1 MIHFSRVYKQGSNP
15 TNEDAYVVNQE
26 KELFAVIDGATG
38 LGGLPG
44 KIAAETIQNGF
55 ETGNAEDSLMGRI
68 SRGNTDLAKRTKQE
82 LGQEIEAIAKEKR
95 SACGIAAIQIHENY
109 MEYAQSG
116 DCMIFVAYQDGG
128 VQSLSYDHVMRLDQ
142 KAISE
147 LYGAIVKRM
156 NQQGGGEAFQKIYQ
170 EEKEHIIPE
179 LKANRKK
186 LNTRGGYSIID
197 GTPEAIEYVTY
208 GRIPLH
214 QVERILL
221 ITDGMQLHGVDGDVW
236 KKTANFAFQYGIDS
250 LLDYVV
256 QQEEAD
262 VFLQEYPRLKHAD
275 DKTAILVEM
284 SQQQK
289 QA

>member
-44 KIAAETIQNGF
+44 KIAAEAIQNGF
-55 ETGNAEDSLMGRI
+55 DTGDFEDSLIEQI
-68 SRGNTDLAKRTKQE
+68 SKGNTKLAKKTKQE
-82 LGQEIEAIAKEKR
+82 LGQGIEAIAKEKR

-128 VQSLSYDHVMRLDQ
+128 IQSLSYDHVMRLDK
-142 KAISE
+142 KAIFE
-147 LYGAIVKRM
+147 LYNAIDKRI
-156 NQQGGGEAFQKIYQ
+156 NPEISGEAFQEIYQ
-170 EEKEHIIPE
+170 EEKERIIPI
-179 LKANRKK
+179 LKANREK

-197 GTPEAIEYVTY
+197 GTAEAMEYLTY

-214 QVERILL
+214 QVEKILL
-221 ITDGMQLHGVDGDVW
+221 LTDGMQLHGMEGDVW
-236 KKTANFAFQYGIDS
+236 KESANFAFKHGIDS

-262 VFLQEYPRLKHAD
+262 IFLKKYPRLKHAD
-275 DKTAILVEM
+275 DKTGILVEL
-284 SQQQK
+284 S
-289 QA
+289 

>member
-44 KIAAETIQNGF
+44 KIAAEAIQNGF
-55 ETGNAEDSLMGRI
+55 DTGDFEDSLIEQI
-68 SRGNTDLAKRTKQE
+68 SKGNTKLAKKTKQE
-82 LGQEIEAIAKEKR
+82 LGQGIEAIAKEKR

-128 VQSLSYDHVMRLDQ
+128 IQSLSYDHVMRLD
-142 KAISE
+142 KNAIFE
-147 LYGAIVKRM
+147 LYNAIDKRI
-156 NQQGGGEAFQKIYQ
+156 NPEISGEAFQEIYQ
-170 EEKEHIIPE
+170 EEKERIIPI
-179 LKANRKK
+179 LKANREK

-197 GTPEAIEYVTY
+197 GTAEAMEYLTH

-214 QVERILL
+214 QVGKILL
-221 ITDGMQLHGVDGDVW
+221 LTDGMQLHGMEGDVW
-236 KKTANFAFQYGIDS
+236 KESANFAFKHGIDS

-262 VFLQEYPRLKHAD
+262 IFLKKYPRLKHAD
-275 DKTAILVEM
+275 DKTGILVEL
-284 SQQQK
+284 S
-289 QA
+289 

>member
-55 ETGNAEDSLMGRI
+55 DTGDFEDSLIERI
-68 SRGNTDLAKRTKQE
+68 SKGNTKLAKKTKQE
-82 LGQEIEAIAKEKR
+82 LGQGIEEITKEKR

-128 VQSLSYDHVMRLDQ
+128 IQSLSYDHVMRLDK
-142 KAISE
+142 KAIFE
-147 LYGAIVKRM
+147 LYNAIDKRI
-156 NQQGGGEAFQKIYQ
+156 NPEISGEAFQEIYQ
-170 EEKEHIIPE
+170 EEKERIIPI
-179 LKANRKK
+179 LKANREK

-197 GTPEAIEYVTY
+197 GTAEAMEYLTY

-214 QVERILL
+214 QVEKILL
-221 ITDGMQLHGVDGDVW
+221 LTDGMQLHGMEGDVW
-236 KKTANFAFQYGIDS
+236 KDSANFAFKHGIDS

-262 VFLQEYPRLKHAD
+262 IFLKKYPRLKHAD
-275 DKTAILVEM
+275 DKTGILVEL
-284 SQQQK
+284 S
-289 QA
+289 